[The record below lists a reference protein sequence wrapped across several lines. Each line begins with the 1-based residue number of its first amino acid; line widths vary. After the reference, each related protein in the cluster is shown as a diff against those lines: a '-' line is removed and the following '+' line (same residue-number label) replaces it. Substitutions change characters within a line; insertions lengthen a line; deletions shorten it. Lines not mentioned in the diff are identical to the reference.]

1 MFKTIQEKY
10 TAVIIL
16 MVTLF
21 LGILLGINYLLLRS
35 YSLSNA
41 RETADILLYHTDRE
55 IDLVFEGIEATI
67 DALSHQRSVMEV
79 DVEQMRDQFLAH
91 VLSRSDYV
99 RAIYLGTASGEMYEW
114 GVGPGFV
121 DYEPSFPPDY
131 DPRLRPWY
139 QEAIFS
145 GAYTLSRP
153 YVYASVEALGVTAAK
168 PVYRENRLVGVLGL
182 DLVLE
187 GLQNLVASL
196 KIQKG
201 GKIILLTRQRQ
212 VLVNQFDP
220 TSTDK
225 LQLSSFS
232 SPEFLEAKEP
242 IVVEVDGADYLV
254 HHKIN
259 DSTGW
264 SLLLFVPYQEILSFS
279 QENFRII
286 LFFDILLMI
295 LLGAI
300 VTYVS
305 KKLLAD
311 PIHEIITVMDHHER
325 GERHLRIPEQKADE
339 FQMMARLYNN
349 LADMRDSNEKKM
361 EEEVQQ
367 RTTDVISLQK
377 ENMRLRIIEE
387 KERIYSN
394 IHDSLGARLTSINIS
409 NNVAKHALEREEP
422 QLVSQMLNRIEDNT
436 ARGIEELRQIL
447 MGKESEAIT
456 GDEFIA
462 FMTQHLRQR
471 LELKQVSFTAQLPD
485 ADMLE
490 RFENDRLTEL
500 CKVIDEFVTNTL
512 KHAFASAVHLEVAIK
527 DEQLHVVYQDNGRG
541 FDPRRRE
548 KKGFGLEGVYSR
560 VQRLGGSVKVSS
572 KPHKGVKFE
581 IRLRS
586 GRDV

>member
-1 MFKTIQEKY
+1 
-10 TAVIIL
+10 
-16 MVTLF
+16 
-21 LGILLGINYLLLRS
+21 
-35 YSLSNA
+35 
-41 RETADILLYHTDRE
+41 
-55 IDLVFEGIEATI
+55 
-67 DALSHQRSVMEV
+67 
-79 DVEQMRDQFLAH
+79 
-91 VLSRSDYV
+91 
-99 RAIYLGTASGEMYEW
+99 MYEG
-114 GVGPGFV
+114 GVGPGFI

-168 PVYRENRLVGVLGL
+168 PVYQNGRLVGVLGL

-201 GKIILLTRQRQ
+201 GKIILLTGERQ

-220 TSTDK
+220 SSTDT

-232 SPEFLEAKEP
+232 SPEFLEAREP
-242 IVVEVDGADYLV
+242 IVVDVDGTDYLV

-259 DSTGW
+259 GSTGW

-286 LFFDILLMI
+286 LFFDIVLMI

-300 VTYVS
+300 VTFVS

-325 GERHLRIPEQKADE
+325 GERHLRIPDQKADE
-339 FQMMARLYNN
+339 FQLVARLYNN

-367 RTTDVISLQK
+367 RTTDVITLQQ

-409 NNVAKHALEREEP
+409 NNVAKHALEREDP
-422 QLVSQMLNRIEDNT
+422 QMVARMLNRIEDNT
-436 ARGIEELRQIL
+436 GRGIEELRQIL
-447 MGKESEAIT
+447 MGKETEAIT

-462 FMTQHLRQR
+462 FITEHLRQR
-471 LELKQVSFTAQLPD
+471 LELKHIAYTAQLP
-485 ADMLE
+485 AAEELE

-512 KHAFASAVHLEVAIK
+512 NHAFASAVSLELTIRQ
-527 DEQLHVVYQDNGRG
+527 DQLYVNCQDNGCG
-541 FDPRRRE
+541 FDSRRIE

-560 VQRLGGSVKVSS
+560 IQRLGGSVKVYSR
-572 KPHKGVKFE
+572 PNKGVKFE

-586 GRDV
+586 GRDA